1 MLSKITSGKKLMVIG
16 IVGILLIGIS
26 SFLPIK
32 SERKKQ
38 EEQISITEYTEN
50 AEKQLAEIVKKISG
64 DKKATVMITLETGKR
79 YEYAGET
86 EDSSN
91 RKTSGEDSEVND
103 GKKQKTIT
111 VKSSDGGEQALIVT
125 EYMPEIRG
133 VAVVCN
139 GANNEKIKEAITE
152 AVTAALNITSKRV
165 SVTGGYEN

>member
-32 SERKKQ
+32 SERKKT

-50 AEKQLAEIVKKISG
+50 TEKQLTEIVKKISG

>member
-1 MLSKITSGKKLMVIG
+1 MAIG
-16 IVGILLIGIS
+16 IIGILLIGIS
-26 SFLPIK
+26 SFLPAK

-111 VKSSDGGEQALIVT
+111 VKSADGGEKALIVT

-133 VAVVCN
+133 VAVVCK
-139 GANNEKIKEAITE
+139 GANNEKIKEAITD